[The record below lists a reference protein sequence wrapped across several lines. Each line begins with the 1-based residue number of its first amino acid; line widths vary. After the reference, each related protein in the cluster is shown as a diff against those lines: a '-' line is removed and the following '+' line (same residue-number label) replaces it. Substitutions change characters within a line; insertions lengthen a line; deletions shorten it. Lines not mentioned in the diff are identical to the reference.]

1 MRRGVRIA
9 LRTLACVAGLLV
21 TLLLLSVPVANLL
34 LSSSLKDKFLSKY
47 VPEPFSVTIAHADIS
62 LWRTFPHLRL
72 RLRDTDVRYAAGGG
86 ADIALRVDSLVGRVD
101 YVALLDG
108 KVNINVDT
116 LIAHGE
122 GVGLRLGASVGNL
135 AGEDPHCRV
144 DVRLDADMS
153 SVSDLLGHYLTG
165 ISAAGS
171 ASAYLH
177 ADVSVSDFDADRLCR
192 ADIRGELRGDAL
204 QVRADSIWAYLL
216 NPYVEIAPKPNIIKT
231 QPEALALFATL
242 DSLSLGIGEDIRAD
256 LGASKVM
263 AQSAVEPI
271 DSIPIPPV
279 VGWLVT
285 QRLYFRGSDSLAVDV
300 RGADIDY
307 TVRRQDGGTLPFVKL
322 GAGFEGIGFVNEACT
337 AVLESLRLTAR
348 ASMKPEGQRGDW
360 RRRPRMAEGDSLA
373 APLPA
378 LDSSAAAMAD
388 ASEPPTADSAHAA
401 SPAASSGVARA
412 ASTKDSSAAALAD
425 APAHSPADSSAMAMA
440 GASAASP
447 ADSFVSA
454 GLPPAGR
461 QMPDFLSDKTFR
473 ASDIDIRLDRS
484 LADMLDK
491 WEPFGR
497 IRLGGGAVELP
508 ALPLDNRINV
518 LSARF
523 ESDVLTLDKFS
534 FSSGNSDI
542 GVSGKLQG
550 LLRAL
555 THGGVLRADVDVT
568 SDNVNVTELLAALKE
583 GSAAA
588 RGADGAGAKSGGAGV
603 QGSGVES
610 ATVAADLSASEGL
623 AGEDGF
629 STGAEAGA
637 AADSSLLVVIP
648 ANVIADMRVDV
659 RNVRYDT
666 LLFNDIRG
674 ELAMRQRTVR
684 LSGVHAS
691 SDFGHVDLDGFYS
704 TRTRQDI
711 SAGFDLRLGD
721 ITADR
726 VIALVPQF
734 DTLMPLLKSFKGNLN
749 VEVAATSKLDTGMR
763 FMLPTVNGMFNIR
776 GEGLVVDEIGKLK
789 RFTRLLMFRH
799 KNHIDI
805 DNLDV
810 YGTITDNELK
820 LFPFILSVDRYS
832 MALNGRQDF
841 GSGSFKYKMSLLKS
855 ILPFKLGAKF
865 YGQDYSRYKI
875 RLSNPQYTSGKVPD
889 YSAEVDSIRTQLRT
903 SIARVFDMGTDRA
916 ILDVGRRS
924 RSLEDRLSSDGY
936 DTEPE
941 TELSDSRQAMLRK
954 MGDEAGGDSPL
965 YVAPSESLVAKA
977 RANADTAE
985 NPLDRRSRK

>member
-1 MRRGVRIA
+1 MGRGGRTA
-9 LRTLACVAGLLV
+9 LKAMAWVVGAVVAALLLV
-21 TLLLLSVPVANLL
+21 VPVINLL
-34 LSSSLKDKFLSKY
+34 LASPLKDKLLARY
-47 VPEPFSVTIAHADIS
+47 VPEPLDVTVAHADVA

-72 RLRDTDVRYAAGGG
+72 RLRDADVNYSADGGV
-86 ADIALRVDSLVGRVD
+86 DISLRVDSLIARAD
-101 YVALLDG
+101 YVALLTG
-108 KVNINVDT
+108 KVNVRVDT

-122 GVGLRLGASVGNL
+122 GIGLRLGAAADDITGD
-135 AGEDPHCRV
+135 DPHCRA
-144 DVRLDADMS
+144 DARLDADMS
-153 SVSDLLGHYLTG
+153 SVSDILGHYMTG
-165 ISAAGS
+165 ISTGGS
-171 ASAYLH
+171 LSTWLH
-177 ADVSVSDFDADRLCR
+177 ADVSASDFDADRLCR
-192 ADIRGELRGDAL
+192 ADIRGVLQGDAL
-204 QVRADSIWAYLL
+204 QLKADSIGAYLL
-216 NPYVEIAPKPNIIKT
+216 NPYIEIAPKPNIIKT
-231 QPEALALFATL
+231 QPEALAVFATL
-242 DSLSLGIGEDIRAD
+242 DSLSLGIGDDIRAYM
-256 LGASKVM
+256 GASKVM

-271 DSIPIPPV
+271 DSIPVPPV
-279 VGWLVT
+279 VGWIVT
-285 QRLYFRGSDSLAVDV
+285 QRLFFRGADSLAVNL

-322 GAGFEGIGFVNEACT
+322 GADFDGIGFVSEACN
-337 AVLESLRLTAR
+337 AALESLKLTAR
-348 ASMKPEGQRGDW
+348 ASMKPAEQRGDRR

-373 APLPA
+373 APLPGA
-378 LDSSAAAMAD
+378 DSSA
-388 ASEPPTADSAHAA
+388 
-401 SPAASSGVARA
+401 VARA
-412 ASTKDSSAAALAD
+412 ASRTDSSAAALAG
-425 APAHSPADSSAMAMA
+425 SP
-440 GASAASP
+440 AASP
-447 ADSFVSA
+447 ADSSVS
-454 GLPPAGR
+454 GGPSPVRR

-491 WEPFGR
+491 WDPSGR
-497 IRLGGGAVELP
+497 IRLGGGTVDVS
-508 ALPLDNRINV
+508 ALPLDNRINT

-534 FSSGNSDI
+534 FSSGSSDI

-555 THGGVLRADVDVT
+555 TYGGVLRADVDVT
-568 SDNVNVTELLAALKE
+568 SDNVNVTELLAALKR
-583 GSAAA
+583 GSAAESGAVMSGEPDVSPGRPDA
-588 RGADGAGAKSGGAGV
+588 RDGLDGADGLSDVA
-603 QGSGVES
+603 ES
-610 ATVAADLSASEGL
+610 PVTAD
-623 AGEDGF
+623 
-629 STGAEAGA
+629 T
-637 AADSSLLVVIP
+637 SLLLVIP

-659 RNVRYDT
+659 RNVQYDT

-674 ELAMRQRTVR
+674 ELAVRQRTVR

-711 SAGFDLRLGD
+711 SAGFDVRLGD

-749 VEVAATSKLDTGMR
+749 VEVAATSSLDTCMR
-763 FMLPTVNGMFNIR
+763 LMLPTVNGMFNIK
-776 GEGLVVDEIGKLK
+776 GEDLVVEEIGKLR

-805 DNLDV
+805 DDLDV

-865 YGQDYSRYKI
+865 FGQDYSRYKI

-889 YSAEVDSIRTQLRT
+889 YSAEVDSIRMQLRT
-903 SIARVFDMGTDRA
+903 SIDMIFDMGTDRA
-916 ILDVGRRS
+916 VGAVGRRS

-941 TELSDSRQAMLRK
+941 ADLTDAQQSLLRK
-954 MGDEAGGDSPL
+954 VSADSGSREDSPL
-965 YVAPSESLVAKA
+965 YIAPSGKMTDKAHGDAEDAPLPISL
-977 RANADTAE
+977 RE
-985 NPLDRRSRK
+985 

>member
-1 MRRGVRIA
+1 MGGGGRTA
-9 LRTLACVAGLLV
+9 LKALAWVAGV
-21 TLLLLSVPVANLL
+21 IVAALLLAVPAVNLL
-34 LSSSLKDKFLSKY
+34 LASPLKDKLLAKY
-47 VPEPFSVTIAHADIS
+47 VPQPLSVTVAHADIA
-62 LWRTFPHLRL
+62 LWRTFPNLRL
-72 RLRDTDVRYAAGGG
+72 RLRDADVVYSGDGT
-86 ADIALRVDSLVGRVD
+86 DIALRVDSLVGRVD
-101 YVALLDG
+101 CVALLDRT
-108 KVNINVDT
+108 VNVRVDT

-122 GVGLRLGASVGNL
+122 GASLNLGASVRDLTGD
-135 AGEDPHCRV
+135 DPHYRA
-144 DVRLDADMS
+144 DASLEADMA
-153 SVSDLLGHYLTG
+153 SVSSILKHYLTG
-165 ISAAGS
+165 ISADGS
-171 ASAYLH
+171 VSARLH
-177 ADVSVSDFDADRLCR
+177 ADVAGSDFDADRLCR
-192 ADIRGELRGDAL
+192 ADIRGELHGDGL
-204 QVRADSIWAYLL
+204 QVKADSIEAYLL
-216 NPYVEIAPKPNIIKT
+216 NPYIEIAPKPNIIKT
-231 QPEALALFATL
+231 QPEALAVFATL

-263 AQSAVEPI
+263 SQSAVEPI

-279 VGWLVT
+279 VGWLVA

-322 GAGFEGIGFVNEACT
+322 GANFDGIGFVSEACT
-337 AVLESLRLTAR
+337 AVLDRLRLTAR
-348 ASMKPEGQRGDW
+348 ASMKPAEQRGD
-360 RRRPRMAEGDSLA
+360 RRRQPRMAEGDSLA
-373 APLPA
+373 VPMAEA
-378 LDSSAAAMAD
+378 RADSSAAAMAE
-388 ASEPPTADSAHAA
+388 ARTL
-401 SPAASSGVARA
+401 SPA
-412 ASTKDSSAAALAD
+412 DSSAAALAEAH
-425 APAHSPADSSAMAMA
+425 APSLADSSL
-440 GASAASP
+440 
-447 ADSFVSA
+447 SA
-454 GLPPAGR
+454 GRPPERR

-484 LADMLDK
+484 LAGMLDK
-491 WEPFGR
+491 WDPSGR
-497 IRLGGGAVELP
+497 IRLGGGTVDVP
-508 ALPLDNRINV
+508 ALPLDNRINA

-534 FSSGNSDI
+534 FSSGSSDI

-555 THGGVLRADVDVT
+555 TYGGVLRADVDVT

-583 GSAAA
+583 GSASAY
-588 RGADGAGAKSGGAGV
+588 GADGSGAESSRTDALEAGSVQAAGT
-603 QGSGVES
+603 GP
-610 ATVAADLSASEGL
+610 DGL
-623 AGEDGF
+623 AGQD
-629 STGAEAGA
+629 SLSA
-637 AADSSLLVVIP
+637 AADSSLLLVIP

-659 RNVRYDT
+659 RNVQYDT

-674 ELAMRQRTVR
+674 ELAVRQRTVR

-763 FMLPTVNGMFNIR
+763 FMLPTLNGMFNIK
-776 GEGLVVDEIGKLK
+776 GEDLVVDEIGKLK

-805 DNLDV
+805 DDLDV

-820 LFPFILSVDRYS
+820 VFPFILSVDRYS

-865 YGQDYSRYKI
+865 FGQDYSRYKI

-903 SIARVFDMGTDRA
+903 SIDRIFDVGTDRA
-916 ILDVGRRS
+916 IGDVGRRS
-924 RSLEDRLSSDGY
+924 RLLEDRLSSDGY

-941 TELSDSRQAMLRK
+941 TDLTDAQQSLLRK
-954 MGDEAGGDSPL
+954 VSADSGGREDSPL
-965 YVAPSESLVAKA
+965 YIAPSGKMTDKA
-977 RANADTAE
+977 HGEAE
-985 NPLDRRSRK
+985 FLKCCGISQGNRIKMWRPVRN